1 MHQLSPQDAQFLY
14 AETEHNLTHVT
25 SVSIYDPST
34 VPGGA
39 TVRFTD
45 IIAHFRERLAYN
57 PLFFRRLLRLPLEI
71 DYPYWVE
78 DEYFDLEYHMQHG
91 RLPEPGDWRQ
101 FCIHM
106 ARYHSRPL
114 DMNRPPWEIFVV
126 EGLDNVEGL
135 PRGCYAIATKIH
147 HAAVDGA
154 SLMKFFASIA
164 DADSRGTPLVPLEA
178 PRVESGDAPAMPALL
193 TRALRNN
200 LRSPLRVAET
210 LVRAAPGL
218 VQAAQ
223 ESIGKREGE
232 KHRVPPT
239 RFNVDLSPHKMFD
252 ARIVPLDTLKA
263 IRGLHPGV
271 TINDV
276 VLAVCSGAL
285 RRYLAHHGELP
296 AESLIAWVPINAR
309 PRGSDGGEMPGNN
322 ITAMTTPIFTDESDP
337 LRRLKRIS
345 QSTRSSKEAR
355 SGVSARLMTDIT
367 RHVPAATQV
376 LASRLLLR
384 SGAAARMC
392 NLFISN
398 VPGPQIPMYM
408 NGARMVRSVG
418 LAPLADGMGLFIGTP
433 SYDGQM
439 SFNVISTREVLP
451 DIDFFMACLEASVEE
466 LHALVRE
473 QGRKAPAARRGPA
486 TQKAANRPGTTSGA
500 KAAARTAAKVG
511 SGAKTGATAK
521 TDTKA
526 KAKAKTR
533 TKARAKAKTRSKAAT
548 RSTAEATPRAKS
560 AGRKAPS
567 KSPAKPASR
576 TRQPGGR

>member
-1 MHQLSPQDAQFLY
+1 MHQLNPQDAQFLY

-25 SVSIYDPST
+25 SVAIYDPST
-34 VPGGA
+34 VPGGK

-45 IIAHFRERLAYN
+45 IIAHVRERLAYN
-57 PLFFRRLLRLPLEI
+57 PVFFRRLMRLPLEI

-126 EGLDNVEGL
+126 EGLDHVDGL

-147 HAAVDGA
+147 HAAVDGS
-154 SLMKFFASIA
+154 SLMKFFASMA
-164 DADSRGTPLVPLEA
+164 DGDNQGTPLVPLET
-178 PRVESGDAPAMPALL
+178 VEVGSGEIPAMPALIS
-193 TRALRNN
+193 RAFKNN
-200 LRSPLRVAET
+200 LRSPLRIAET
-210 LVRAAPGL
+210 VMRAAPGL

-223 ESIGKREGE
+223 DSIAKRDDGE
-232 KHRVPPT
+232 KHPVPPT

-252 ARIVPLDTLKA
+252 ARIVPLEDLKR
-263 IRGLHPGV
+263 IRQLTPGV

-276 VLAVCSGAL
+276 VLAICAGGL

-296 AESLIAWVPINAR
+296 EDSVVAWVPINAR
-309 PRGSDGGEMPGNN
+309 PRGADGKDLPGNN
-322 ITAMTTPIFTDESDP
+322 ISAMTTPIFTDEEDP
-337 LRRLKRIS
+337 LKRLQRIHK
-345 QSTRSSKEAR
+345 STQTSKEAR
-355 SGVSARLMTDIT
+355 SGISARLMTDVT

-418 LAPLADGMGLFIGTP
+418 MAPLADGMGLFIGTP

-439 SFNVISTREVLP
+439 SFNVISTRELLP
-451 DIDFFMACLEASVEE
+451 DIEFFMDCLEASVTE
-466 LHALVRE
+466 LLALLPADKKSA
-473 QGRKAPAARRGPA
+473 RKPRAKTAHRKQPA
-486 TQKAANRPGTTSGA
+486 TRK
-500 KAAARTAAKVG
+500 
-511 SGAKTGATAK
+511 
-521 TDTKA
+521 
-526 KAKAKTR
+526 
-533 TKARAKAKTRSKAAT
+533 KTRS
-548 RSTAEATPRAKS
+548 S
-560 AGRKAPS
+560 
-567 KSPAKPASR
+567 
-576 TRQPGGR
+576 

>member
-25 SVSIYDPST
+25 SVSIYDPAT
-34 VPGGA
+34 VPRGA
-39 TVRFTD
+39 TVRYTD

-101 FCIHM
+101 FCIHL

-114 DMNRPPWEIFVV
+114 DMNRPPWEIFVI

-135 PRGCYAIATKIH
+135 APGCYAVATKIH

-164 DADSRGTPLVPLEA
+164 DADNKGTPLIPLEK
-178 PRVESGDAPAMPALL
+178 PRVEAGDAPAMPALL
-193 TRALRNN
+193 SRALRNN
-200 LRSPLRVAET
+200 LRSPLRVAQT
-210 LVRAAPGL
+210 LVKATPGL

-223 ESIGKREGE
+223 DSIGKREGE
-232 KHRVPPT
+232 KPRVPPT

-252 ARIVPLDTLKA
+252 ARFVPLDTLKE
-263 IRGLHPGV
+263 IRSLQPGA

-276 VLAVCSGAL
+276 VLAVCAGAL
-285 RRYLAHHGELP
+285 RRYLQHHRELP
-296 AESLIAWVPINAR
+296 DESLIAWVPINAR
-309 PRGSDGGEMPGNN
+309 PRGSDGGDMPGNN
-322 ITAMTTPIFTDESDP
+322 ITAMTTPIFTDEADA

-398 VPGPQIPMYM
+398 VPGPQTPMYM

-451 DIDFFMACLEASVEE
+451 DIDFFMECLEAAIEE
-466 LHALVRE
+466 LHALVPAP
-473 QGRKAPAARRGPA
+473 GGKAAASRRGRGTAKKQAA
-486 TQKAANRPGTTSGA
+486 TRGGA
-500 KAAARTAAKVG
+500 KAGSKRAARPAGRSGTAAGTRPKSRSG
-511 SGAKTGATAK
+511 SSATKTPA
-521 TDTKA
+521 
-526 KAKAKTR
+526 
-533 TKARAKAKTRSKAAT
+533 
-548 RSTAEATPRAKS
+548 
-560 AGRKAPS
+560 
-567 KSPAKPASR
+567 KSPAKKKATRPTR
-576 TRQPGGR
+576 TGGR

>member
-25 SVSIYDPST
+25 SVAIYDPST
-34 VPGGA
+34 VPGGE

-45 IIAHFRERLAYN
+45 IIAHVRERLAYN
-57 PLFFRRLLRLPLEI
+57 PVFFRRLLRLPLEI

-126 EGLDNVEGL
+126 EGLDHVKGL
-135 PRGCYAIATKIH
+135 PKGCYALATKIH

-154 SLMKFFASIA
+154 SLMKFFASMA
-164 DADSRGTPLVPLEA
+164 DGDNLGTPLVPLES
-178 PRVESGDAPAMPALL
+178 VDVGSGEIPAMPALISQ
-193 TRALRNN
+193 AFKNN

-210 LVRAAPGL
+210 VMRAAPGL

-223 ESIGKREGE
+223 DSIAKRESSD
-232 KHRVPPT
+232 KHPVPPT

-252 ARIVPLDTLKA
+252 ARVVPLDDLKR
-263 IRGLHPGV
+263 IRQLHPGV

-276 VLAVCSGAL
+276 VLAICSGAL
-285 RRYLAHHGELP
+285 RRYLSHHDELP
-296 AESLIAWVPINAR
+296 EESIIAWVPINAR
-309 PRGSDGGEMPGNN
+309 PRGADGKDLPGNN
-322 ITAMTTPIFTDESDP
+322 ISAMTTPIFTNEENP
-337 LRRLKRIS
+337 VERLRLIRK
-345 QSTRSSKEAR
+345 STQASKEAR

-433 SYDGQM
+433 SYDGEM
-439 SFNVISTREVLP
+439 SFSVISTRELLP
-451 DIDFFMACLEASVEE
+451 DIEFFMDCLEASVAE
-466 LHALVRE
+466 LLAL
-473 QGRKAPAARRGPA
+473 AD
-486 TQKAANRPGTTSGA
+486 
-500 KAAARTAAKVG
+500 AAAKPEKRA
-511 SGAKTGATAK
+511 
-521 TDTKA
+521 KA
-526 KAKAKTR
+526 KAKAKTK
-533 TKARAKAKTRSKAAT
+533 TKAKARPKASPKARSKAAAKK
-548 RSTAEATPRAKS
+548 RPTAK
-560 AGRKAPS
+560 
-567 KSPAKPASR
+567 KSPATKRAPSAK
-576 TRQPGGR
+576 

>member
-34 VPGGA
+34 VPGGR

-45 IIAHFRERLAYN
+45 IIEHVRERLAYN
-57 PLFFRRLLRLPLEI
+57 PVFFRRLLRLPLEI

-126 EGLDNVEGL
+126 EGLDHVEGL
-135 PRGCYAIATKIH
+135 PKGCYAIATKIH

-154 SLMKFFASIA
+154 SLMKFFASMA
-164 DADSRGTPLVPLEA
+164 DADNLGTPLITLEEPVIEDGEA
-178 PRVESGDAPAMPALL
+178 PRLPEILS
-193 TRALRNN
+193 RAVRNN
-200 LRSPLRVAET
+200 LRSPLAIAET
-210 LVRAAPGL
+210 VLRAAPGL

-223 ESIGKREGE
+223 DAVTRREGE
-232 KHRVPPT
+232 RAPVPPT

-252 ARIVPLDTLKA
+252 ARIVELDDLKA
-263 IRGLHPGV
+263 IRKLHPGV

-276 VLAVCSGAL
+276 VLAVCAGGL
-285 RRYLAHHGELP
+285 RRYLLAHDELP
-296 AESLIAWVPINAR
+296 DDPLIAWVPINAR
-309 PRGSDGGEMPGNN
+309 PKDKDGGDLPGNN
-322 ITAMTTPIFTDESDP
+322 ITAMTTPIFTEEPDA
-337 LRRLKRIS
+337 LKRLKRIN
-345 QSTRSSKEAR
+345 QSTLSSKEAR
-355 SGVSARLMTDIT
+355 SGSSARLMTDIT

-376 LASRLLLR
+376 LASRLILR

-398 VPGPQIPMYM
+398 VPGPQVPMYM

-433 SYDGQM
+433 SYDGKM
-439 SFNVISTREVLP
+439 AFNVISTREVLP
-451 DIDFFMACLEASVEE
+451 DIEFFMACLEASLKE
-466 LHALVRE
+466 LLELVKER
-473 QGRKAPAARRGPA
+473 GAGGGKKAPRGGARSAA
-486 TQKAANRPGTTSGA
+486 KAGTAPRAPRKPGAGA
-500 KAAARTAAKVG
+500 KAK
-511 SGAKTGATAK
+511 
-521 TDTKA
+521 KA
-526 KAKAKTR
+526 
-533 TKARAKAKTRSKAAT
+533 AKTRSKAPV
-548 RSTAEATPRAKS
+548 RKRA
-560 AGRKAPS
+560 A
-567 KSPAKPASR
+567 PAKARASR
-576 TRQPGGR
+576 RGKADA